1 MASHLW
7 RRELKFSEMEN
18 VAPGHLASKW
28 QMMVSNP
35 TPSSSQTC
43 ILLICILI
51 LTLVLPGRRRQG
63 WAAGSVARPDL
74 WWHCGPPG
82 PTPRRRQPRGG
93 EPSLGHYRSRVQ
105 SQAVGCGSLGK
116 SLNLSECR
124 LFHLQNKDKTTY
136 PRRVEIIHWKLLVDG
151 KYSTYG
157 GGCNLAV
164 RLFRALG

>member
-1 MASHLW
+1 MASRLW
-7 RRELKFSEMEN
+7 RRELKFSEVEN
-18 VAPGHLASKW
+18 VAPGHLACKW

-51 LTLVLPGRRRQG
+51 LTLVLPGRRHQG
-63 WAAGSVARPDL
+63 WEAGSVARPDL
-74 WWHCGPPG
+74 WWHCDPPG
-82 PTPRRRQPRGG
+82 PTPRRRQPREASPVWDITGRG
-93 EPSLGHYRSRVQ
+93 FQ

-116 SLNLSECR
+116 SLNLSEFR

-136 PRRVEIIHWKLLVDG
+136 PRRVEIIHWKFLVDG

-157 GGCNLAV
+157 GGCDLAV